1 MREAMEFLKNAP
13 IFEELE
19 ERDFARISACGVR
32 KTYKKGEVIL
42 MEEESGSALFVIV
55 NGEVKVVRVGE
66 DGREV
71 ILGILGP
78 SDIFGEMALLDG
90 EARSASVVAL
100 DDAELFVIHRKD
112 FLGLLHEYP
121 SIAISLLKHLTQ
133 RLRRADALIKSLSLK
148 DAYHRVGYVL
158 LQFADERGRIKQ
170 GKVEIDN
177 LPVQQEIANMA
188 GTTRE
193 TVSRTFSKME
203 KLKLLQVEG
212 NAVTI
217 LDYDLFR
224 QKFT

>member
-1 MREAMEFLKNAP
+1 MKEAMEFLKNAP

-55 NGEVKVVRVGE
+55 SGEVKVVRIGE

-71 ILGILGP
+71 ILSILGA
-78 SDIFGEMALLDG
+78 SEIFGEMALLDG

-100 DDAELFVIHRKD
+100 DSAELFMIHRKD
-112 FLGLLHEYP
+112 FLALLHEYP

-158 LQFADERGRIKQ
+158 LQFADERGRIRQ
-170 GKVEIDN
+170 GKVEVDN

-193 TVSRTFSKME
+193 TVSRTLSKME
-203 KLKLLQVEG
+203 KLKMLQVDG
-212 NAVTI
+212 NNVVI
-217 LDYDLFR
+217 LDYDTFR
-224 QKFT
+224 EKFT

>member
-1 MREAMEFLKNAP
+1 MKEAIEFLKNAL

-19 ERDFARISACGVR
+19 EKDFARISACGVR
-32 KTYKKGEVIL
+32 KIYTKGEVIL
-42 MEEESGSALFVIV
+42 MEEESGSALFVIIY
-55 NGEVKVVRVGE
+55 GEVKVVRVGE

-90 EARSASVVAL
+90 EARSASVIAM
-100 DDAELFVIHRKD
+100 DNAELFVIHRKD
-112 FLGLLHEYP
+112 FLSLLHEYP
-121 SIAISLLKHLTQ
+121 SIAISLLRHLTL

-158 LQFADERGRIKQ
+158 LQFADERGKIRQ
-170 GKVEIDN
+170 GRVEVDN
-177 LPVQQEIANMA
+177 LPVQQEIANMS

-203 KLKLLQVEG
+203 KLKLINVNENGIVIQ
-212 NAVTI
+212 
-217 LDYDLFR
+217 DYENFR
-224 QKFT
+224 RKFS

>member
-1 MREAMEFLKNAP
+1 MREPVEFLKNAP

-32 KTYKKGEVIL
+32 KAYKKGDVIL
-42 MEEESGSALFVIV
+42 MEEESGSALFVIIE
-55 NGEVKVVRVGE
+55 GEVKVVRIGD

-71 ILGILGP
+71 ILSVLGP

-100 DDAELFVIHRKD
+100 DNSELFMLHRKD
-112 FLGLLHEYP
+112 FLALLHEYP
-121 SIAISLLKHLTQ
+121 TIAISLLRHLTQ

-158 LQFADERGRIKQ
+158 LRFADDQGRIKQ

-203 KLKLLQVEG
+203 KLKLITVSG
-212 NAVTI
+212 NSVTL
-217 LDYDLFR
+217 LDYEAFR

>member
-1 MREAMEFLKNAP
+1 MKEAMEFLKNAA

-32 KTYKKGEVIL
+32 KEYKKGEIIL
-42 MEEESGSALFVIV
+42 IEEESGSALFVIV
-55 NGEVKVVRVGE
+55 DGEVKVVRIGD

-71 ILGILGP
+71 ILSILGP

-100 DDAELFVIHRKD
+100 DHADLFMIHRKD
-112 FLGLLHEYP
+112 FLALLHEYP
-121 SIAISLLKHLTQ
+121 SIAISLLRHLTL

-148 DAYHRVGYVL
+148 DAYHRVGYVV
-158 LQFADERGRIKQ
+158 LQFADERGKIKQ
-170 GKVEIDN
+170 GKVEVGN

-203 KLKLLQVEG
+203 KLKLINVNG
-212 NAVTI
+212 NALVI
-217 LDYDLFR
+217 QDYEGFR
-224 QKFT
+224 QKFS

>member
-1 MREAMEFLKNAP
+1 MKEAMEFLKNAP

-19 ERDFARISACGVR
+19 ERDFARISACGV
-32 KTYKKGEVIL
+32 KKNYKKGEVIL

-55 NGEVKVVRVGE
+55 EGEVKVVRIGE

-71 ILGILGP
+71 ILSILGP

-90 EARSASVVAL
+90 ETRSASVVAL
-100 DDAELFVIHRKD
+100 DNAELFMIHRKD

-158 LQFADERGRIKQ
+158 LQFADERGRIRQ

-203 KLKLLQVEG
+203 KLKMLQVDG
-212 NAVTI
+212 SMVVI
-217 LDYDLFR
+217 LDYDNFR
-224 QKFT
+224 QKFS

>member
-1 MREAMEFLKNAP
+1 MKEAMEFLKNAP

-55 NGEVKVVRVGE
+55 SGEVKVVRIGE

-71 ILGILGP
+71 ILSILGA

-100 DDAELFVIHRKD
+100 DNAELFMIHRKD
-112 FLGLLHEYP
+112 FLALLHEYP

-158 LQFADERGRIKQ
+158 LQFADERGRIRQ
-170 GKVEIDN
+170 GKVEVDN

-193 TVSRTFSKME
+193 TVSRTLSKME
-203 KLKLLQVEG
+203 KLKMLQVDG
-212 NAVTI
+212 NNVVI
-217 LDYDLFR
+217 LDYDTFR
-224 QKFT
+224 EKFT

>member
-1 MREAMEFLKNAP
+1 MKEAMEFLKNAP

-42 MEEESGSALFVIV
+42 MEEESGSALFVII
-55 NGEVKVVRVGE
+55 NGEVKVVRIGE

-71 ILGILGP
+71 ILSILGP

-100 DDAELFVIHRKD
+100 DSAELFMLHRKD
-112 FLGLLHEYP
+112 FLALLHEYP
-121 SIAISLLKHLTQ
+121 TIAISLLKHLTQ

-158 LQFADERGRIKQ
+158 LQFADERGRIRQ

-193 TVSRTFSKME
+193 TVSRTLGKME
-203 KLKLLQVEG
+203 KLKMLHVEG
-212 NAVTI
+212 NTVVI
-217 LDYDLFR
+217 IDYDSFR
-224 QKFT
+224 EKFS

>member
-1 MREAMEFLKNAP
+1 MEFLKNAA
-13 IFEELE
+13 IFEDLE
-19 ERDFARISACGVR
+19 DRDFAKISACGV
-32 KTYKKGEVIL
+32 KKDYEKGDVIL
-42 MEEESGSALFVIV
+42 MEEESGSALFVIID
-55 NGEVKVVRVGE
+55 GEVKVVRVGD

-71 ILGILGP
+71 ILSILGP

-100 DDAELFVIHRKD
+100 GRAQLFMIHRKD
-112 FLGLLHEYP
+112 FLGLLHEFP

-158 LQFADERGRIKQ
+158 LQFADERGKIKH
-170 GKVEIDN
+170 GRVEVDD
-177 LPVQQEIANMA
+177 LPVQQEMANMA

-203 KLKLLQVEG
+203 KMKLINIDG
-212 NAVTI
+212 NTAVI
-217 LDYDLFR
+217 QDYEDFR
-224 QKFT
+224 RKFS

>member
-1 MREAMEFLKNAP
+1 MKEAMEFLKNAP

-32 KTYKKGEVIL
+32 KTYKKGDVIL

-55 NGEVKVVRVGE
+55 NGEVKVVRIGE

-71 ILGILGP
+71 ILSILGA

-90 EARSASVVAL
+90 ETRSASVVAL
-100 DDAELFVIHRKD
+100 DNAELFMIHRKD
-112 FLGLLHEYP
+112 FLALLHEYP

-158 LQFADERGRIKQ
+158 LQFADERGRIRQ

-193 TVSRTFSKME
+193 TVSRTLSKME
-203 KLKLLQVEG
+203 KLKMLQVEG
-212 NAVTI
+212 NSVVI
-217 LDYDLFR
+217 LDYDTFR
-224 QKFT
+224 EKFT

>member
-1 MREAMEFLKNAP
+1 MKEAADFLKIAP
-13 IFEELE
+13 IFEGLE
-19 ERDFARISACGVR
+19 ERDFARITACGVR
-32 KTYKKGEVIL
+32 KTYRKGEVIL
-42 MEEESGSALFVIV
+42 MEEESGSALFVIIQ
-55 NGEVKVVRVGE
+55 GEVKVVRVGE

-71 ILGILGP
+71 ILSILGA

-90 EARSASVVAL
+90 EARSASVIAL
-100 DDAELFVIHRKD
+100 DSADLFMIHRKD
-112 FLGLLHEYP
+112 FLSLLEEYP
-121 SIAISLLKHLTQ
+121 SIAISLLRHLTV

-170 GKVEIDN
+170 GRVEIDN

-203 KLKLLQVEG
+203 KLKLIEVNGGMINL
-212 NAVTI
+212 
-217 LDYDLFR
+217 LDYETFR
-224 QKFT
+224 QKFS

>member
-1 MREAMEFLKNAP
+1 MREAIEFLKNAP

-42 MEEESGSALFVIV
+42 MEEESGSALFVII

-203 KLKLLQVEG
+203 KLKLLQLEG

>member
-1 MREAMEFLKNAP
+1 MKEAMEFLKNAP

-19 ERDFARISACGVR
+19 ERDFAKIGACGVKKDYR
-32 KTYKKGEVIL
+32 KGEVIL

-55 NGEVKVVRVGE
+55 DGEVKVVRVGD

-71 ILGILGP
+71 ILSILGP

-90 EARSASVVAL
+90 ETRSASVVAL
-100 DDAELFVIHRKD
+100 DRAELFMIHRKD
-112 FLGLLHEYP
+112 FLALLHEHP

-133 RLRRADALIKSLSLK
+133 RLRRADAMIKSLSLK

-170 GKVEIDN
+170 GRVEVDN

-193 TVSRTFSKME
+193 TVSRTLGRME
-203 KLKLLQVEG
+203 KLKLVNVNGNTIIIQDYEG
-212 NAVTI
+212 
-217 LDYDLFR
+217 FR
-224 QKFT
+224 QKFS

>member
-1 MREAMEFLKNAP
+1 MKEAMEFLKNAA

-19 ERDFARISACGVR
+19 ERDFAKISACGV
-32 KTYKKGEVIL
+32 KKGYKKGDVIL

-55 NGEVKVVRVGE
+55 DGEVKVVRVGD

-71 ILGILGP
+71 ILSILGP

-90 EARSASVVAL
+90 ETRSASVVAL
-100 DDAELFVIHRKD
+100 DHAELFMIHRKD
-112 FLGLLHEYP
+112 FLALLHEYP
-121 SIAISLLKHLTQ
+121 SIAISLLRHLTQ

-158 LQFADERGRIKQ
+158 LQFADERGMIKQ
-170 GKVEIDN
+170 GRVEVDN

-203 KLKLLQVEG
+203 KLKLITVNG
-212 NAVTI
+212 NTIMI
-217 LDYDLFR
+217 LDYEGFR
-224 QKFT
+224 QKFS

>member
-1 MREAMEFLKNAP
+1 MKEAMEFLKNAP

-19 ERDFARISACGVR
+19 ERDFGKISACGV
-32 KTYKKGEVIL
+32 KKDYKKGEVIL

-55 NGEVKVVRVGE
+55 NGEVKVVRVGD

-90 EARSASVVAL
+90 EVRSASVIAL
-100 DDAELFVIHRKD
+100 DNAELFMIHRKD
-112 FLGLLHEYP
+112 FLALLHEHP

-133 RLRRADALIKSLSLK
+133 RLRRADAMIKSLSLK

-170 GKVEIDN
+170 GRVEVDN

-193 TVSRTFSKME
+193 TVSRTLSKME
-203 KLKLLQVEG
+203 KLKLVAVNG
-212 NAVTI
+212 NTVI
-217 LDYDLFR
+217 IQDYDGFR
-224 QKFT
+224 QKFS

>member
-1 MREAMEFLKNAP
+1 MKEAIEFLKNAL

-19 ERDFARISACGVR
+19 EKDFARISACGVR
-32 KTYKKGEVIL
+32 KIYTKGEVIL
-42 MEEESGSALFVIV
+42 MEEESGSALFVIIY
-55 NGEVKVVRVGE
+55 GEVKVVRVGE

-90 EARSASVVAL
+90 EARSASVIAM
-100 DDAELFVIHRKD
+100 DNAELFVIHRKD
-112 FLGLLHEYP
+112 FLSLLHEYP
-121 SIAISLLKHLTQ
+121 SIAISLLRHLTL

-158 LQFADERGRIKQ
+158 LQFADERGKIKQ
-170 GKVEIDN
+170 GRVEVDN
-177 LPVQQEIANMA
+177 LPVQQEIANMS

-203 KLKLLQVEG
+203 KLKLINVNENGIVIQ
-212 NAVTI
+212 
-217 LDYDLFR
+217 DYENFR
-224 QKFT
+224 RKFS

>member
-1 MREAMEFLKNAP
+1 MKEAMEFLKNAP

-19 ERDFARISACGVR
+19 ERDFSRIGACGVR
-32 KTYKKGEVIL
+32 KNYRKGDVIL

-55 NGEVKVVRVGE
+55 SGEVKVVRVGD

-71 ILGILGP
+71 ILSILGA

-90 EARSASVVAL
+90 EARSASVVAIE
-100 DDAELFVIHRKD
+100 DAELFMIHRKD
-112 FLGLLHEYP
+112 FLSLLHEYP
-121 SIAISLLKHLTQ
+121 TISISLLRHLTQ

-158 LQFADERGRIKQ
+158 LQFADERGKIKQ

-203 KLKLLQVEG
+203 KLKMLQVAG
-212 NAVTI
+212 NTVVI
-217 LDYDLFR
+217 LDYDNFR
-224 QKFT
+224 QKFS

>member
-1 MREAMEFLKNAP
+1 MREAMEFLRNAP
-13 IFEELE
+13 IFEELA

-32 KTYKKGEVIL
+32 KSYKKGEVIL

-55 NGEVKVVRVGE
+55 SGEVKVVRIGE

-71 ILGILGP
+71 ILSILGP

-203 KLKLLQVEG
+203 KLKLLHVEG

>member
-1 MREAMEFLKNAP
+1 MKEAMEFLRNAP

-32 KTYKKGEVIL
+32 KTYRKGEVIL

-55 NGEVKVVRVGE
+55 SGEVKVVRIGE

-71 ILGILGP
+71 ILSILGA

-100 DDAELFVIHRKD
+100 DDAELFVLHRKD

-121 SIAISLLKHLTQ
+121 SIAISMLKHLTQ

-193 TVSRTFSKME
+193 TVSRTLSKME
-203 KLKLLQVEG
+203 KLKLLQVNG
-212 NAVTI
+212 NSVVL
-217 LDYDLFR
+217 LDYDTFR
-224 QKFT
+224 QKFS

>member
-1 MREAMEFLKNAP
+1 MKEALEFLKNAP

-19 ERDFARISACGVR
+19 ERDFAKISACGV
-32 KTYKKGEVIL
+32 KKEYKKGEVIL

-55 NGEVKVVRVGE
+55 DGEVKVVRVGD

-71 ILGILGP
+71 ILSILGP

-90 EARSASVVAL
+90 ETRSASVVAL
-100 DDAELFVIHRKD
+100 DRAELFMIHRKD
-112 FLGLLHEYP
+112 FLALLHEHP

-133 RLRRADALIKSLSLK
+133 RLRRADAMIKSLSLK

-170 GKVEIDN
+170 GRVEVDN

-193 TVSRTFSKME
+193 TVSRTLSKME
-203 KLKLLQVEG
+203 NLKLVNVDGNTVIIQDYEG
-212 NAVTI
+212 
-217 LDYDLFR
+217 FR
-224 QKFT
+224 QKFS

>member
-1 MREAMEFLKNAP
+1 MREAMEFLRNAP

-19 ERDFARISACGVR
+19 ERDFARVSACGVR
-32 KTYKKGEVIL
+32 KSYKKGEVIL

-55 NGEVKVVRVGE
+55 SGEVKVVRIGE

-71 ILGILGP
+71 ILSILGP

-203 KLKLLQVEG
+203 KLKLLHVEG

>member
-1 MREAMEFLKNAP
+1 MKEAMEFLKNAP

-19 ERDFARISACGVR
+19 ERDFAKISACGV
-32 KTYKKGEVIL
+32 KKEYKKGEVIL
-42 MEEESGSALFVIV
+42 MEEESGSALFVIID
-55 NGEVKVVRVGE
+55 GEVKVVRVGD

-71 ILGILGP
+71 ILSILGP

-90 EARSASVVAL
+90 EVRSASVVAL
-100 DDAELFVIHRKD
+100 DHAELFMIHRKD
-112 FLGLLHEYP
+112 FLALLHEHP

-133 RLRRADALIKSLSLK
+133 RLRRADAMIKSLSLK

-170 GKVEIDN
+170 GRVEVDN

-193 TVSRTFSKME
+193 TVSRTLGKME
-203 KLKLLQVEG
+203 KLKLVSVNG
-212 NAVTI
+212 NAI
-217 LDYDLFR
+217 IIQDYEGFR
-224 QKFT
+224 QKFS

>member
-19 ERDFARISACGVR
+19 ERDFARISACGVH

-55 NGEVKVVRVGE
+55 TGEVKVVRVGE

-71 ILGILGP
+71 ILSILGS

-203 KLKLLQVEG
+203 KLKLLQVNG
-212 NAVTI
+212 NSVVL
-217 LDYDLFR
+217 LDYDTFR
-224 QKFT
+224 QKFS

>member
-1 MREAMEFLKNAP
+1 MREAMEFLRNAP

-32 KTYKKGEVIL
+32 KSYKKGEVIL

-55 NGEVKVVRVGE
+55 SGEVKVVRIGE

-71 ILGILGP
+71 ILSILGP

-203 KLKLLQVEG
+203 KLKLLHVEG